1 MHRERQGSEQRGDHM
16 GSIRVRQKGNFNNLE
31 KFLKKASRST
41 DLSSFAKYGDMGLDA
56 LKSATPVKTGLTAA
70 SWGYHL
76 EATQQGV
83 KLTWYNTNV
92 VNHVQI
98 AIILDQGH
106 QTRDHGWVE
115 GRHYIDPALAP
126 VFDQIMKEMWKEL
139 TT

>member
-1 MHRERQGSEQRGDHM
+1 MPKEGQDSEQRGDVM
-16 GSIRVRQKGNFNNLE
+16 GMIRVKHKGNFNNLE
-31 KFLKKASRST
+31 RFLKKASKST
-41 DLSSFAKYGDMGLDA
+41 DLSRFAKYGEMGLDA
-56 LKSATPVKTGLTAA
+56 LRSATPVKTGLTAA

-76 EATQQGV
+76 EVTREGV

-115 GRHYIDPALAP
+115 GRHYIDPALQP
-126 VFDQIMKEMWKEL
+126 VFDQIMNEMWKEL